1 MKIEFVCQP
10 VSDSLLQITAQG
22 LNLEQWIATFEYV
35 QSIQMPWGLSG
46 ELEIILADQSI
57 SCVLPYSW
65 QLNLGV
71 NPLVEL
77 LKNNLNSS
85 WGPLLE
91 KGISVVKAKLGKS
104 ASMLAYKPK
113 LHCVPVQ
120 LGGDMGPDLP
130 EVLKSLNLSVTEFSR
145 LLFGAELTVQF
156 LGFLPGFAYLTGLPS
171 PLSTLKR
178 RESPRLQVPP
188 QSFAMAAGYCAVY
201 PLQSPGGWHLLGA
214 SAINPFDV
222 GAEQPALFK
231 AGDKVRLV
239 PMAADMSFQTGGVQ
253 HA

>member
-1 MKIEFVCQP
+1 MKIEFVCRP
-10 VSDSLLQITAQG
+10 ISDSLVQITAPG
-22 LNLEQWIATFEYV
+22 LSLDFWIATYDYV
-35 QSIQMPWGLSG
+35 QSIQMPWGLPG

-65 QLNLGV
+65 QVNLGV
-71 NPLVEL
+71 SPLVDL
-77 LKNNLNSS
+77 LKYSLNANWS
-85 WGPLLE
+85 PLLV
-91 KGISVVKAKLGKS
+91 KRISNPKAKLGNVTS
-104 ASMLAYKPK
+104 VPK
-113 LHCVPVQ
+113 LQPKIHSVPVR
-120 LGGDMGPDLP
+120 LGGELGPDLP
-130 EVLKSLNLSVTEFSR
+130 EVLSILNLSLTEFSR
-145 LLFGAELTVQF
+145 LLFSTELTVQF
-156 LGFLPGFAYLTGLPS
+156 LGFLPGFAYLTGLPL

-201 PLQSPGGWHLLGA
+201 PLQSPGGWHLLGQ

-222 GAEQPALFK
+222 SAQHPALFK

-239 PMAADMSFQTGGVQ
+239 AIPADTGFQADGLQ